1 MPPRKKVKR
10 AHSTTP
16 LEDTVAQSSV
26 DTPGSSD
33 TAEKPD
39 APYDLL
45 SDPWTDDQE
54 TALLKAIIK
63 WKPVGVHKHFRMLAI
78 AEYLKS
84 QGYAPS
90 SAEHMRIPGIW
101 KKLGTLYNLEALDE
115 REDAIFA
122 DNNEDDEE
130 PSEMYWPFE
139 LPYDEYGDLMFER
152 RLATEGSLSP
162 VNSRHVESRRGSTV
176 ADTDEPRSSPIPSRG
191 RRYTRGAR
199 QPTRETRSTRLQVE
213 VGSGS
218 QGKTSDEEAES
229 SQESGA
235 NDEGQDEGGE
245 DGSDGGKDSEG
256 DVEGEAE
263 EEEEDTSDKGGTRST
278 RAKATRSKPKG
289 PKKAPTNT
297 GTRRTARRR

>member
-1 MPPRKKVKR
+1 
-10 AHSTTP
+10 
-16 LEDTVAQSSV
+16 
-26 DTPGSSD
+26 
-33 TAEKPD
+33 
-39 APYDLL
+39 
-45 SDPWTDDQE
+45 
-54 TALLKAIIK
+54 
-63 WKPVGVHKHFRMLAI
+63 
-78 AEYLKS
+78 
-84 QGYAPS
+84 
-90 SAEHMRIPGIW
+90 
-101 KKLGTLYNLEALDE
+101 
-115 REDAIFA
+115 
-122 DNNEDDEE
+122 
-130 PSEMYWPFE
+130 MYWPFE

-176 ADTDEPRSSPIPSRG
+176 ADTDGKWLLLNDSMTRPEKLIRWHTKEPRSSPFPSRG